1 MFPLLQ
7 YNLEEAL
14 ACAELCQLAYLSP
27 ATWGSKKPGK
37 KLARTLAD
45 CPTPIKTALGFYKDK
60 KGGSPSP
67 WGVSPLDECNPGGP
81 CFFNDKDSSFGTV
94 IQHEP
99 SGTSALLLEGK
110 VDYYKKNE
118 RVVFLVFRGTDGGPE
133 ELIGVNAIA
142 GMKMKQCP
150 YGGINGKV
158 HAGYADNFDTIRERV
173 VKAMDTL
180 FPKDGDSKYDRLII
194 TGHSLGGGLC
204 VAGGTCVACECP
216 GVPLITMHSIA
227 GAPFGDANFKIA
239 FQDKKDKRMAKV
251 TMFRT
256 INDQDIIPQLGAA
269 VRWGYCYDI
278 APKVVLTQ
286 KTLAWNPS
294 QEVEDDG
301 QGGRGELIEDHFLDG
316 PGGYLALLYMYTVQ
330 ARIQDDK
337 VYNNLYYAYRCL
349 RIPNTTWALR
359 HQGSHYDSRW
369 EGSESST
376 TQMCSYWLTSKCGFS
391 DVDVALLFPE
401 MRRLCVEASGSP
413 GGSSFG
419 HFLMACWNVK
429 LTPHEAAKKDCRSRC
444 QIRIMFERFDLD
456 NSGFLHMTGSIGEW
470 EDSLETGTK
479 LPCEWDMWCDAVIRL
494 RIDGC
499 KMLPDS
505 ANKDT
510 LRKIA
515 ENCGAA
521 NDNMISVEE
530 SCEIFMM
537 AMKGA
542 KGTANERSL

>member
-1 MFPLLQ
+1 M
-7 YNLEEAL
+7 N
-14 ACAELCQLAYLSP
+14 
-27 ATWGSKKPGK
+27 
-37 KLARTLAD
+37 
-45 CPTPIKTALGFYKDK
+45 
-60 KGGSPSP
+60 
-67 WGVSPLDECNPGGP
+67 
-81 CFFNDKDSSFGTV
+81 
-94 IQHEP
+94 
-99 SGTSALLLEGK
+99 
-110 VDYYKKNE
+110 
-118 RVVFLVFRGTDGGPE
+118 
-133 ELIGVNAIA
+133 
-142 GMKMKQCP
+142 
-150 YGGINGKV
+150 
-158 HAGYADNFDTIRERV
+158 
-173 VKAMDTL
+173 TL

-204 VAGGTCVACECP
+204 VASGTCVACECP

-337 VYNNLYYAYRCL
+337 VYNTLYYAYRCL

-419 HFLMACWNVK
+419 HFLMACRERQTDSARGSQEGLPVA
-429 LTPHEAAKKDCRSRC
+429 LSDPHHVRAVRPGQLGLPPHDGVHLGVGRQSRDRHEAA
-444 QIRIMFERFDLD
+444 
-456 NSGFLHMTGSIGEW
+456 
-470 EDSLETGTK
+470 
-479 LPCEWDMWCDAVIRL
+479 L
-494 RIDGC
+494 RVGY
-499 KMLPDS
+499 
-505 ANKDT
+505 
-510 LRKIA
+510 
-515 ENCGAA
+515 
-521 NDNMISVEE
+521 VV
-530 SCEIFMM
+530 
-537 AMKGA
+537 
-542 KGTANERSL
+542 